1 MIEDKIQIDEEI
13 KKLPFIEHYKKMWP
27 FVKPYMF
34 RAILAI
40 LICIPIGA
48 LDSVV
53 ALSLKPYM
61 DIVLVDKTE
70 SSPAYIPLLIVAFTS
85 VQGFLNY
92 AATYLNTW
100 VGTKI
105 NQDLKRALYKK
116 LLHLET
122 SYYDQ
127 HNSGFVIQRFN
138 TDCDIACSGL
148 LENLKVFVSRFFS
161 SISLIC
167 VLIYNSWQLAII
179 AVLIL
184 GCALMPLAS
193 VRRRIKRVVMGSVVE
208 GAKVVS
214 NYNETY
220 SGNKTIASYN
230 LQNKIYNTFDST
242 LHNLFKLTIKM
253 VQKTAWMTPAL
264 HIIVSIGIGAV
275 IGYGSYLIVNGDIT
289 SGNFVSF
296 ITALILL
303 YTPIKSIGK
312 NYNAMQVS
320 FLAIER
326 VVEILETEPTIF
338 DKPNAVTL
346 KGVKKSINLNH
357 VYFEYKE
364 GVPVLKDINLE
375 VKAGTTV
382 ALVGNSG
389 GGKTTIVNL
398 IPRFYDVKSGSIT
411 IDKTDI
417 RDISLESLRD
427 NIAVVFQDN
436 FLFAGTIRD
445 NILLGKEDATEE
457 EIATAVKMA
466 CLDEFINELENGLDT
481 KIGERGSL
489 LSGGQ
494 RQRLAIAR
502 AFIKNAP
509 VVILDEATSALDNKA
524 EAVVQRAIDNLMQ
537 DRTVFVIAH
546 RLSTVQNADKIMV
559 INDGEII
566 ETGTHEELLQ
576 EENGAYKA
584 LYNAQFKAKK
594 AA

>member
-61 DIVLVDKTE
+61 DTVLVDKTE

-208 GAKVVS
+208 GTKVVS

-220 SGNKTIASYN
+220 SGNKTTASYN

-289 SGNFVSF
+289 SGSFVSF

-346 KGVKKSINLNH
+346 KGAKKSINFNH

-546 RLSTVQNADKIMV
+546 RLSTVQNADKIVV